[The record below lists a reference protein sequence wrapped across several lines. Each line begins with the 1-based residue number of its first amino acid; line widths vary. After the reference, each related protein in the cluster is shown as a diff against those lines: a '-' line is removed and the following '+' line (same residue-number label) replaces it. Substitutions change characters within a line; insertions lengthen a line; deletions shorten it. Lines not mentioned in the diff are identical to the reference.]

1 MGESDA
7 LLGMSEK
14 YWKICSIE
22 GSIEGS
28 IHTTPD
34 STETTSN
41 KKLEDYFRHELH
53 ELYPSKHTF
62 PKMFKIIKILI
73 SKGVLGE
80 NELILSH
87 THWTD
92 FIAFTQRPVFSKI
105 TPSTDDFE
113 SNGLDSSQ
121 SSDTELDFGK
131 LGFSYNLN
139 KKNKKQKNKKQKNK
153 NKKKQKK
160 NQKTDFKQLCKDLKK
175 RGVLIPHSLLKN
187 PEARLWL

>member
-1 MGESDA
+1 MCRGLRNGGIRCITRNER
-7 LLGMSEK
+7 
-14 YWKICSIE
+14 KILENMQHRRVIN
-22 GSIEGS
+22 

-160 NQKTDFKQLCKDLKK
+160 IKK
-175 RGVLIPHSLLKN
+175 PTSSNFVKI
-187 PEARLWL
+187 